1 MKKELETFLASTQ
14 DGVISIDK
22 NCEIKLINK
31 KAAELI
37 GIDRKEA
44 INKNIKQI
52 VRDTRLPH
60 VLKSG
65 KHELDWQQKLGKYQI
80 ITSRIPLK
88 DSKGNIIGAIAVFR
102 NITDSV
108 NLDKQIS
115 NLNEYKSLLQAV
127 FSAVQDAISVVD
139 TKGYHIMVN
148 PAYTKVTGISAEEIM
163 GKYANYDI
171 NEGDSLHLKVLKT
184 KKSVKN
190 TKIVAK
196 PSNKVVIAQAS
207 PILVEDELKGSVAV
221 LHDITEIRNLTEE
234 LSEAQKRIRELS
246 AKYTFSDI
254 VGKCKNIVES
264 KEQLIKAAN
273 VPATVLLKGESGTG
287 KELFAHSIHN
297 EGSRKEN
304 QFVRVNCAALT
315 ESLLESELFGY
326 EEGAFTGAKK
336 GGKKGLFEEANNGT
350 IFLDEI
356 SEISM
361 NTQVRLLRVLQE
373 KEITRVGGVKPIHVN
388 VRVIAATNVDLH
400 ELISNGK
407 FREDLYYRLNVFP
420 INIPPL
426 RERKKDIEF
435 LVKKFI
441 NKFNIEYG
449 RNVNTISREA
459 LSILRQYDWP
469 GNVRELEN
477 IIGRA
482 MINMNLNEI
491 AINDKHIPDLDIE
504 KNNKKNKEKNKKII
518 EKIVEYKNLNDALEN
533 YEKKYIK
540 KIYHEEKE
548 NKTETAKKLNIS
560 IRSLYYK
567 LKKYEIN

>member
-518 EKIVEYKNLNDALEN
+518 EKIVEYKNLSDALEN

>member
-1 MKKELETFLASTQ
+1 MKKELDTFLASTQ
-14 DGVISIDK
+14 DGVISIDINRK
-22 NCEIKLINK
+22 IKLINK
-31 KAAELI
+31 KAAEII
-37 GIDRKEA
+37 GVDSEKVIG
-44 INKNIKQI
+44 KNISEVVKNS
-52 VRDTRLPH
+52 RLPY
-60 VLKSG
+60 VLKTG
-65 KHELDWQQKLGKYQI
+65 KHELDWQQKLGDYQI
-80 ITSRIPLK
+80 ITSRMPLK
-88 DSKGNIIGAIAVFR
+88 DKNGRITGAIAIFR
-102 NITDSV
+102 NITDTF
-108 NLDKQIS
+108 NLDRQIN

-221 LHDITEIRNLTEE
+221 LHDVTEIRNLTEE

-246 AKYTFSDI
+246 AKYTFNDI
-254 VGKCKNIVES
+254 VGKCKNIVVA

-273 VPATVLLKGESGTG
+273 VPATVLLRGESGTG

-297 EGSRKEN
+297 EGSRKEK

-326 EEGAFTGAKK
+326 EGGAFTGAKK
-336 GGKKGLFEEANNGT
+336 DGKKGLFEEANNGT

-361 NTQVRLLRVLQE
+361 NTQVKLLRVLQE
-373 KEITRVGGVKPIHVN
+373 KEITGVGGLKPVHVN
-388 VRVIAATNVDLH
+388 VRVVAATNVNL
-400 ELISNGK
+400 LNLVKQGK

-420 INIPPL
+420 IYIPPL
-426 RERKKDIEF
+426 RERLEDIEI

-441 NKFNIEYG
+441 NKFNMEYG
-449 RNVNTISREA
+449 RNVTNISKDA
-459 LSILRQYDWP
+459 LNILTKYNWP

-482 MINMNLNEI
+482 MINMDFNEI
-491 AINDKHIPDLDIE
+491 
-504 KNNKKNKEKNKKII
+504 II
-518 EKIVEYKNLNDALEN
+518 SN
-533 YEKKYIK
+533 
-540 KIYHEEKE
+540 
-548 NKTETAKKLNIS
+548 
-560 IRSLYYK
+560 
-567 LKKYEIN
+567 

>member
-22 NCEIKLINK
+22 NCKINLINK

-37 GIDRKEA
+37 GVKREEA
-44 INKNIKQI
+44 IKKDINKVVK
-52 VRDTRLPH
+52 DTRLPH
-60 VLKSG
+60 VLKTG

-88 DSKGNIIGAIAVFR
+88 DNNGKIIGAIAVFR
-102 NITDSV
+102 NITDVV
-108 NLDKQIS
+108 NLDKQLN

-163 GKYANYDI
+163 GKYANYDLK
-171 NEGDSLHLKVLKT
+171 EGDSLHIKVLKT
-184 KKSVKN
+184 KKPVKN
-190 TKIVAK
+190 TKIVTK
-196 PSNKVVIAQAS
+196 PSGKVVIAQAA
-207 PILVEDELKGSVAV
+207 PILVDNKLKGSVAV
-221 LHDITEIRNLTEE
+221 LHDITEIRNLTKE

-246 AKYTFSDI
+246 AKYSFDDI
-254 VGKCKNIVES
+254 VGKCKNIIEA

-287 KELFAHSIHN
+287 KELFAHAIHN
-297 EGSRKEN
+297 EGTRKEN
-304 QFVRVNCAALT
+304 QFVRVNCAALSET
-315 ESLLESELFGY
+315 LLESELFGY

-356 SEISM
+356 SEISS
-361 NTQVRLLRVLQE
+361 NTQVKLLRVLQE

-388 VRVIAATNVDLH
+388 VRVVAATNEDLYKLVK
-400 ELISNGK
+400 EGK

-420 INIPPL
+420 IQIPPL
-426 RERKKDIEF
+426 RERKKDIDF

-441 NKFNIEYG
+441 NKYNIEYG
-449 RNVNTISREA
+449 RNVNRIDNRA
-459 LSILRQYDWP
+459 LNILKQYDWP

-477 IIGRA
+477 VIGRA
-482 MINMNLNEI
+482 MINMSFNEVE
-491 AINDKHIPDLDIE
+491 INDTHLPILFSE
-504 KNNKKNKEKNKKII
+504 QNNINSEIIDKKS
-518 EKIVEYKNLNDALEN
+518 EYKSLSQALEN
-533 YEKKYIK
+533 YEKKYIE
-540 KIYHEEKE
+540 KIYYQEDK
-548 NKTETAKKLNIS
+548 NKTKTAEKLNIS

-567 LKKYEIN
+567 FSRYGIE

>member
-88 DSKGNIIGAIAVFR
+88 DRKGNIIGAIAVFR

-108 NLDKQIS
+108 NVNKQIS

-254 VGKCKNIVES
+254 VGKCKNIVVA

-273 VPATVLLKGESGTG
+273 VPATVLLRGESGTG
-287 KELFAHSIHN
+287 KELFAHGIHN
-297 EGSRKEN
+297 EGKRKNN
-304 QFVRVNCAALT
+304 QFVRVNCAALSET
-315 ESLLESELFGY
+315 LLESELFGY

-491 AINDKHIPDLDIE
+491 AINDKHITDLDIE
-504 KNNKKNKEKNKKII
+504 KNNKKNKEKNKKTI
-518 EKIVEYKNLNDALEN
+518 EKIVEYKNLSHALEN

>member
-22 NCEIKLINK
+22 NCKINLINK

-37 GIDRKEA
+37 GVKREEA
-44 INKNIKQI
+44 INKDINK
-52 VRDTRLPH
+52 VVKDTRLPH
-60 VLKSG
+60 VLKTG

-88 DSKGNIIGAIAVFR
+88 DNNGKIIGAIAVFR
-102 NITDSV
+102 NITDVV
-108 NLDKQIS
+108 NLDKQLN

-163 GKYANYDI
+163 GKYANYDLK
-171 NEGDSLHLKVLKT
+171 EGDSLHIKVLKT
-184 KKSVKN
+184 KKPVKN
-190 TKIVAK
+190 TKIVTK
-196 PSNKVVIAQAS
+196 PSGKVVIAQAA
-207 PILVEDELKGSVAV
+207 PILVDNKLKGSVAV
-221 LHDITEIRNLTEE
+221 LHDITEIRNLTKE

-246 AKYTFSDI
+246 AKYSFDDI
-254 VGKCKNIVES
+254 VGKCKNIIEA

-287 KELFAHSIHN
+287 KELFAHAIHN
-297 EGSRKEN
+297 EGTRKEN
-304 QFVRVNCAALT
+304 QFVRVNCAALSET
-315 ESLLESELFGY
+315 LLESELFGY

-356 SEISM
+356 SEISS
-361 NTQVRLLRVLQE
+361 NTQVKLLRVLQE

-388 VRVIAATNVDLH
+388 VRVVAATNEDLYKLVK
-400 ELISNGK
+400 EGK

-420 INIPPL
+420 IQIPPL
-426 RERKKDIEF
+426 RERKKDIDF

-441 NKFNIEYG
+441 NKYNIEYG
-449 RNVNTISREA
+449 RNVNRIDNRA
-459 LSILRQYDWP
+459 LNILKQYDWP

-477 IIGRA
+477 VIGRA
-482 MINMNLNEI
+482 MINMSFNEI
-491 AINDKHIPDLDIE
+491 EINDTHLPILFSE
-504 KNNKKNKEKNKKII
+504 QNNTNSEIIDKES
-518 EKIVEYKNLNDALEN
+518 EYKSLSQALEN
-533 YEKKYIK
+533 YEKKYIE
-540 KIYHEEKE
+540 KIYYQEDK
-548 NKTETAKKLNIS
+548 NKTKTAEKLNIS

-567 LKKYEIN
+567 FSRYGIE

>member
-88 DSKGNIIGAIAVFR
+88 DRKGNIIGAIAVFR

-477 IIGRA
+477 IIGRT
-482 MINMNLNEI
+482 MINMNLKEI

>member
-22 NCEIKLINK
+22 NCKINLINK

-37 GIDRKEA
+37 GVKREEA
-44 INKNIKQI
+44 INKDINK
-52 VRDTRLPH
+52 VVKDTRLPH
-60 VLKSG
+60 VLKTG

-88 DSKGNIIGAIAVFR
+88 DNNGKIIGAIAVFR
-102 NITDSV
+102 NITDVV
-108 NLDKQIS
+108 NLDKQLN

-163 GKYANYDI
+163 GKYANYDLK
-171 NEGDSLHLKVLKT
+171 EGDSLHIKVLKT
-184 KKSVKN
+184 KKPVKN
-190 TKIVAK
+190 TKIVTK
-196 PSNKVVIAQAS
+196 PSGKVVIAQAA
-207 PILVEDELKGSVAV
+207 PILVDNKLKGSVAV
-221 LHDITEIRNLTEE
+221 LHDITEIRNLTKE

-246 AKYTFSDI
+246 AKYSFDDI
-254 VGKCKNIVES
+254 VGKCKNIIEA

-287 KELFAHSIHN
+287 KELFAHAIHN
-297 EGSRKEN
+297 EGTRKEN
-304 QFVRVNCAALT
+304 QFVRVNCAALSET
-315 ESLLESELFGY
+315 LLESELFGY

-356 SEISM
+356 SEISS
-361 NTQVRLLRVLQE
+361 NTQVKLLRVLQE

-388 VRVIAATNVDLH
+388 VRVVAATNEDLYKLVK
-400 ELISNGK
+400 EGK

-420 INIPPL
+420 IQIPPL
-426 RERKKDIEF
+426 RERKKDIDF

-441 NKFNIEYG
+441 NKYNIEYG
-449 RNVNTISREA
+449 RNVNRIDNRA
-459 LSILRQYDWP
+459 LNILKQYDWP

-477 IIGRA
+477 VIGRA
-482 MINMNLNEI
+482 MINMSFNEVE
-491 AINDKHIPDLDIE
+491 INDSHLPILFSE
-504 KNNKKNKEKNKKII
+504 QNNTNSEIIDKKS
-518 EKIVEYKNLNDALEN
+518 EYKSLSQALEN
-533 YEKKYIK
+533 YEKKYIE
-540 KIYHEEKE
+540 KIYYQEDK
-548 NKTETAKKLNIS
+548 NKTKTAEKLNIS

-567 LKKYEIN
+567 FSRYGIE

>member
-14 DGVISIDK
+14 DGVISIER
-22 NCEIKLINK
+22 NCKINLINK

-37 GIDRKEA
+37 GVKREEA
-44 INKNIKQI
+44 INKDINEVVK
-52 VRDTRLPH
+52 DTRLPH
-60 VLKSG
+60 VLKTG

-88 DSKGNIIGAIAVFR
+88 DNNGKITGAIAVFR
-102 NITDSV
+102 NITDVV
-108 NLDKQIS
+108 NLDKQLN

-148 PAYTKVTGISAEEIM
+148 PAYTKVTGISTEEII
-163 GKYANYDI
+163 GKYADYDLKK
-171 NEGDSLHLKVLKT
+171 GDSLHLKVLKT
-184 KKSVKN
+184 KKPVRN
-190 TKIVAK
+190 TKIVTR
-196 PSNKVVIAQAS
+196 PSGKVVIAQAA
-207 PILVEDELKGSVAV
+207 PILEDNKLKGSVAV
-221 LHDITEIRNLTEE
+221 LHDITEIRNLTKE

-246 AKYTFSDI
+246 AKYSFDDI
-254 VGKCKNIVES
+254 VGKCKNIIEA

-287 KELFAHSIHN
+287 KELFAHAIHN
-297 EGSRKEN
+297 EGTRKEN
-304 QFVRVNCAALT
+304 QFVRVNCAALSET
-315 ESLLESELFGY
+315 LLESELFGY

-356 SEISM
+356 SEISS
-361 NTQVRLLRVLQE
+361 NTQVKLLRVLQE

-388 VRVIAATNVDLH
+388 VRVVAATNEDLYKLVK
-400 ELISNGK
+400 ESK

-420 INIPPL
+420 IQIPPL
-426 RERKKDIEF
+426 RERKKDIDF

-441 NKFNIEYG
+441 NKYNIEYG
-449 RNVNTISREA
+449 RNVNRIDNGA
-459 LSILRQYDWP
+459 LNILKQYDWP

-477 IIGRA
+477 VIGRA
-482 MINMNLNEI
+482 MINMTFNEVE
-491 AINDKHIPDLDIE
+491 INDSHLPILFSE
-504 KNNKKNKEKNKKII
+504 KNNTNSEIVDKKS
-518 EKIVEYKNLNDALEN
+518 EYKSLNEALED
-533 YEKKYIK
+533 YEKKYIE
-540 KIYHEEKE
+540 KIYYQEDK
-548 NKTETAKKLNIS
+548 NKTKTAEKLNIS

-567 LKKYEIN
+567 FSRYGIE

>member
-1 MKKELETFLASTQ
+1 
-14 DGVISIDK
+14 
-22 NCEIKLINK
+22 
-31 KAAELI
+31 
-37 GIDRKEA
+37 
-44 INKNIKQI
+44 
-52 VRDTRLPH
+52 
-60 VLKSG
+60 
-65 KHELDWQQKLGKYQI
+65 
-80 ITSRIPLK
+80 
-88 DSKGNIIGAIAVFR
+88 
-102 NITDSV
+102 
-108 NLDKQIS
+108 
-115 NLNEYKSLLQAV
+115 
-127 FSAVQDAISVVD
+127 
-139 TKGYHIMVN
+139 MVN

>member
-22 NCEIKLINK
+22 NCKINLINK

-37 GIDRKEA
+37 GVKREEA
-44 INKNIKQI
+44 INKDINK
-52 VRDTRLPH
+52 VVKDTRLPH
-60 VLKSG
+60 VLKTG

-88 DSKGNIIGAIAVFR
+88 DNNGKIIGAIAVFR
-102 NITDSV
+102 NITDVV
-108 NLDKQIS
+108 NLDKQLN

-163 GKYANYDI
+163 GKYANYDLK
-171 NEGDSLHLKVLKT
+171 EGDSLHIKVLKT
-184 KKSVKN
+184 KKPVKN
-190 TKIVAK
+190 TKIVTK
-196 PSNKVVIAQAS
+196 PSGKVVIAQAA
-207 PILVEDELKGSVAV
+207 PILVDNKLKGSVAV
-221 LHDITEIRNLTEE
+221 LHDITEIRNLTKE

-246 AKYTFSDI
+246 AKYSFDDI
-254 VGKCKNIVES
+254 VGKCKNIIEA

-287 KELFAHSIHN
+287 KELFAHAIHN
-297 EGSRKEN
+297 EGTRKEN
-304 QFVRVNCAALT
+304 QFVRVNCAALSET
-315 ESLLESELFGY
+315 LLESELFGY

-356 SEISM
+356 SEISS
-361 NTQVRLLRVLQE
+361 NTQVKLLRVLQE

-388 VRVIAATNVDLH
+388 VRVVAATNEDLYKLVK
-400 ELISNGK
+400 EGK

-420 INIPPL
+420 IQIPPL
-426 RERKKDIEF
+426 RERKKDIDF

-441 NKFNIEYG
+441 NKYNIEYG
-449 RNVNTISREA
+449 RNVNRIDNRA
-459 LSILRQYDWP
+459 LNILKQYDWP

-477 IIGRA
+477 VIGRA
-482 MINMNLNEI
+482 MINMSFNEVE
-491 AINDKHIPDLDIE
+491 INDSHLPILFSE
-504 KNNKKNKEKNKKII
+504 QNNVNSEIIDKKS
-518 EKIVEYKNLNDALEN
+518 EYKSLSQALEN
-533 YEKKYIK
+533 YEKKYIE
-540 KIYHEEKE
+540 KIYYQEDK
-548 NKTETAKKLNIS
+548 NKTKTAEKLNIS

-567 LKKYEIN
+567 FSRYGIE

>member
-88 DSKGNIIGAIAVFR
+88 DRKGNIIGAIAVFR

>member
-1 MKKELETFLASTQ
+1 MKKELETFLASTE

-22 NCEIKLINK
+22 DCKIKLINK

-37 GIDRKEA
+37 GIDRKKA
-44 INKNIKQI
+44 LNKNIYEI
-52 VRDTRLPH
+52 VKDTRLPH
-60 VLKSG
+60 VLKTG
-65 KHELDWQQKLGKYQI
+65 KHELDWQQKLGEYQI
-80 ITSRIPLK
+80 ITSRMPLK
-88 DSKGNIIGAIAVFR
+88 DKDGNIIGAIAVFR
-102 NITDSV
+102 NITDMV
-108 NLDKQIS
+108 NLDKQLN

-163 GKYANYDI
+163 GKYAKYDLK
-171 NEGDSLHLKVLKT
+171 EGDSLHLKVLKT
-184 KKSVKN
+184 KKPVKN
-190 TKIVAK
+190 TKIVTK
-196 PSNKVVIAQAS
+196 PSGKVVIAQAA
-207 PILVEDELKGSVAV
+207 PILVDNKLKGSVAV

-254 VGKCKNIVES
+254 VGKCRNIVEA

-287 KELFAHSIHN
+287 KELFAHAIHN
-297 EGSRKEN
+297 EGTRKEN
-304 QFVRVNCAALT
+304 QFIRVNCAALSET
-315 ESLLESELFGY
+315 LLESELFGY

-361 NTQVRLLRVLQE
+361 NTQVKLLRVLQE
-373 KEITRVGGVKPIHVN
+373 KEITRVGGVRPIHVN
-388 VRVIAATNVDLH
+388 VRVITATNVDLYK
-400 ELISNGK
+400 LVKDGY

-420 INIPPL
+420 IQIPPL
-426 RERKKDIEF
+426 RDRKQDIEL

-441 NKFNIEYG
+441 NKFNSEYG
-449 RNVNTISREA
+449 RNVNNIDNKA
-459 LSILRQYDWP
+459 LSMLKHYDWP

-482 MINMNLNEI
+482 MINMNFSEITINEE
-491 AINDKHIPDLDIE
+491 HIPILIAE
-504 KNNKKNKEKNKKII
+504 QKNNNNELIEEK
-518 EKIVEYKNLNDALEN
+518 VEYKDLSEALEKF
-533 YEKKYIK
+533 EKKYIE
-540 KIYHEEKE
+540 KIYSQEDH
-548 NKTETAKKLNIS
+548 NKTKTAEKLNIS

-567 LKKYEIN
+567 FEKHGIN

>member
-504 KNNKKNKEKNKKII
+504 KNNKKNKEKNKKTI

>member
-22 NCEIKLINK
+22 NCKINLINK

-37 GIDRKEA
+37 GVKREEA
-44 INKNIKQI
+44 IKKDINKVVK
-52 VRDTRLPH
+52 DTRLPH
-60 VLKSG
+60 VLKTG

-88 DSKGNIIGAIAVFR
+88 DNNGKIIGAIAVFR
-102 NITDSV
+102 NITDVV
-108 NLDKQIS
+108 NLDKQLN

-163 GKYANYDI
+163 GKYANYDLK
-171 NEGDSLHLKVLKT
+171 EGDSLHIKVLKT
-184 KKSVKN
+184 KKPVKN
-190 TKIVAK
+190 TKIVTK
-196 PSNKVVIAQAS
+196 PSGKVVIAQAA
-207 PILVEDELKGSVAV
+207 PILVDNKLKGSVAV
-221 LHDITEIRNLTEE
+221 LHDITEIRNLTKE

-246 AKYTFSDI
+246 AKYSFDDI
-254 VGKCKNIVES
+254 VGKCKNIIEA

-287 KELFAHSIHN
+287 KELFAHAIHN
-297 EGSRKEN
+297 EGTRKEN
-304 QFVRVNCAALT
+304 QFVRVNCAALSET
-315 ESLLESELFGY
+315 LLESELFGY

-356 SEISM
+356 SEISS
-361 NTQVRLLRVLQE
+361 NTQVKLLRVLQE

-388 VRVIAATNVDLH
+388 VRVVAATNEDLYKLVK
-400 ELISNGK
+400 EGN

-420 INIPPL
+420 IQIPPL
-426 RERKKDIEF
+426 RERKKDIDF

-441 NKFNIEYG
+441 NKYNIEYG
-449 RNVNTISREA
+449 RNVNRIDIRA
-459 LSILRQYDWP
+459 LNILKQYDWP

-477 IIGRA
+477 VIGRA
-482 MINMNLNEI
+482 MINMSFNEVEINDSHIPILFSELNNTNNEI
-491 AINDKHIPDLDIE
+491 IDK
-504 KNNKKNKEKNKKII
+504 KS
-518 EKIVEYKNLNDALEN
+518 EYKSLSQALEN

-540 KIYHEEKE
+540 KTKI
-548 NKTETAKKLNIS
+548 
-560 IRSLYYK
+560 K
-567 LKKYEIN
+567 LKQPKN

>member
-22 NCEIKLINK
+22 NCKINLINK

-37 GIDRKEA
+37 GVKREEA
-44 INKNIKQI
+44 IKKDINKVVK
-52 VRDTRLPH
+52 DTRLPH
-60 VLKSG
+60 VLKTG

-88 DSKGNIIGAIAVFR
+88 DNNGKIIGAIAVFR
-102 NITDSV
+102 NITDVV
-108 NLDKQIS
+108 NLDKQLN

-163 GKYANYDI
+163 GKYANYDLK
-171 NEGDSLHLKVLKT
+171 EGDSLHIKVLKT
-184 KKSVKN
+184 KKPVKN
-190 TKIVAK
+190 TKIVTK
-196 PSNKVVIAQAS
+196 PSGKVVIAQAA
-207 PILVEDELKGSVAV
+207 PILVDNKLKGSVAV
-221 LHDITEIRNLTEE
+221 LHDITEIRNLTKE

-246 AKYTFSDI
+246 AKYSFDDI
-254 VGKCKNIVES
+254 VGKCKNIIEA

-287 KELFAHSIHN
+287 KELFAHAIHN
-297 EGSRKEN
+297 EGTRKEN
-304 QFVRVNCAALT
+304 QFVRVNCAALSET
-315 ESLLESELFGY
+315 LLESELFGY

-356 SEISM
+356 SEISS
-361 NTQVRLLRVLQE
+361 NTQVKLLRVLQE

-388 VRVIAATNVDLH
+388 VRVVAATNEDLYKLVK
-400 ELISNGK
+400 EGN

-420 INIPPL
+420 IQIPPL
-426 RERKKDIEF
+426 RERKKDIDF

-441 NKFNIEYG
+441 NKYNIEYG
-449 RNVNTISREA
+449 RNVNRIDIRA
-459 LSILRQYDWP
+459 LNILKQYDWP

-477 IIGRA
+477 VIGRA
-482 MINMNLNEI
+482 MINMSFNEVEINDSHIPILFSELNNTNNEI
-491 AINDKHIPDLDIE
+491 IDK
-504 KNNKKNKEKNKKII
+504 KS
-518 EKIVEYKNLNDALEN
+518 EYKSLSQALEN
-533 YEKKYIK
+533 YEKKYIE
-540 KIYHEEKE
+540 KIYYQEDK
-548 NKTETAKKLNIS
+548 NKTKTAEKLNIS

-567 LKKYEIN
+567 FSRYGIE

>member
-22 NCEIKLINK
+22 SCKIKLINK

-44 INKNIKQI
+44 INKNIRQI
-52 VRDTRLPH
+52 VKDTRLPH

-65 KHELDWQQKLGKYQI
+65 KHELDWQQKLGNYQI

-102 NITDSV
+102 NITDTV

-127 FSAVQDAISVVD
+127 FSAVQDAISVVN

-171 NEGDSLHLKVLKT
+171 KKGDSLHLKVLKT
-184 KKSVKN
+184 KKNVKN

-246 AKYTFSDI
+246 AKYTFNDI
-254 VGKCKNIVES
+254 VGNCNNIVES

-287 KELFAHSIHN
+287 KELFAHAIHN

-336 GGKKGLFEEANNGT
+336 GGKRGLFEEANNGT

-400 ELISNGK
+400 ELINNGN

-441 NKFNIEYG
+441 NKFNMEYG
-449 RNVNTISREA
+449 RNVNTIHREA
-459 LSILRQYDWP
+459 ISILREYDWP

-482 MINMNLNEI
+482 MINMNLNET
-491 AINDKHIPDLDIE
+491 AINYKHIPELNIE
-504 KNNKKNKEKNKKII
+504 KNNKINDSKII
-518 EKIVEYKNLNDALEN
+518 IGKKTEYKNLSNALEN

-567 LKKYEIN
+567 LKKYEIT

>member
-22 NCEIKLINK
+22 NCKINLINK

-37 GIDRKEA
+37 GVKREEA
-44 INKNIKQI
+44 INKDINK
-52 VRDTRLPH
+52 VVKDTRLPH
-60 VLKSG
+60 VLKTG

-88 DSKGNIIGAIAVFR
+88 DNNGKIIGAIAVFR
-102 NITDSV
+102 NITDVV
-108 NLDKQIS
+108 NLDKQLN

-163 GKYANYDI
+163 GKYANYDLK
-171 NEGDSLHLKVLKT
+171 EGDSLHIKVLKT
-184 KKSVKN
+184 KKPVKN
-190 TKIVAK
+190 TKIVTK
-196 PSNKVVIAQAS
+196 PSGKVVIAQAA
-207 PILVEDELKGSVAV
+207 PILVDNKLKGSVAV
-221 LHDITEIRNLTEE
+221 LHDITEIRNLTKE

-246 AKYTFSDI
+246 AKYSFDDI
-254 VGKCKNIVES
+254 VGKCKNIIEA

-287 KELFAHSIHN
+287 KELFAHAIHN
-297 EGSRKEN
+297 EGTRKEN
-304 QFVRVNCAALT
+304 QFVRVNCAALSET
-315 ESLLESELFGY
+315 LLESELFGY

-356 SEISM
+356 SEISS
-361 NTQVRLLRVLQE
+361 NTQVKLLRVLQE

-388 VRVIAATNVDLH
+388 VRVVAATNEDLYKLVK
-400 ELISNGK
+400 EGN

-420 INIPPL
+420 IQIPPL
-426 RERKKDIEF
+426 RERKKDIDF

-441 NKFNIEYG
+441 NKYNIEYG
-449 RNVNTISREA
+449 RNVNRIDIRA
-459 LSILRQYDWP
+459 LNILKQYDWP

-477 IIGRA
+477 VIGRA
-482 MINMNLNEI
+482 MINMSFNEVEINDSHIPILFSELNNTNNEI
-491 AINDKHIPDLDIE
+491 IDK
-504 KNNKKNKEKNKKII
+504 KS
-518 EKIVEYKNLNDALEN
+518 EYKSLSQALEN
-533 YEKKYIK
+533 YEKKYIE
-540 KIYHEEKE
+540 KIYYQEDK
-548 NKTETAKKLNIS
+548 NKTKTAEKLNIS

-567 LKKYEIN
+567 FSRYGIE

>member
-1 MKKELETFLASTQ
+1 MKKELDTFLASTQ
-14 DGVISIDK
+14 DGVISIDINRK
-22 NCEIKLINK
+22 IKLINK
-31 KAAELI
+31 KAAEII
-37 GIDRKEA
+37 GVDSEKVIG
-44 INKNIKQI
+44 KNISEVVKNS
-52 VRDTRLPH
+52 RLPY
-60 VLKSG
+60 VLKTG
-65 KHELDWQQKLGKYQI
+65 KHELDWQQKLGDYQI
-80 ITSRIPLK
+80 ITSRMPLK
-88 DSKGNIIGAIAVFR
+88 DKNGRITGAIAIFR
-102 NITDSV
+102 NITDTF
-108 NLDKQIS
+108 NLDRQIN

-127 FSAVQDAISVVD
+127 FSAVQDAISVVN
-139 TKGYHIMVN
+139 TEGKHIMVN
-148 PAYTKVTGISAEEIM
+148 PAYTKVAGISEDEVI

-171 NEGDSLHLKVLKT
+171 REGESLHLKVLKT
-184 KKSVKN
+184 KKPVKN
-190 TKIVAK
+190 TKMILK
-196 PSNKVVIAQAS
+196 PSGKMVIAQAA
-207 PILVEDELKGSVAV
+207 PIIVNKELKGSVAV
-221 LHDITEIRNLTEE
+221 LHDITEIRELTKE

-246 AKYTFSDI
+246 AKYTFDDI
-254 VGKCKNIVES
+254 VGKS
-264 KEQLIKAAN
+264 KIMIEAKGQLIKAAN
-273 VPATVLLKGESGTG
+273 VPATVLLRGESGTG

-297 EGSRKEN
+297 EGSRKEK

-326 EEGAFTGAKK
+326 EGGAFTGAKK
-336 GGKKGLFEEANNGT
+336 DGKKGLFEEANNGT

-361 NTQVRLLRVLQE
+361 NTQVKLLRVLQE
-373 KEITRVGGVKPIHVN
+373 KEITRVGGLKPVHVN

-504 KNNKKNKEKNKKII
+504 KNNKKNKEKNKKTI
-518 EKIVEYKNLNDALEN
+518 EKIVEYKNLSHALEN

-540 KIYHEEKE
+540 KIYNKEKE

>member
-1 MKKELETFLASTQ
+1 MKKELETFLASTE

-22 NCEIKLINK
+22 DCKIKLINK

-37 GIDRKEA
+37 GIDRKKA
-44 INKNIKQI
+44 LNKNIYEVVK
-52 VRDTRLPH
+52 DTRLPH
-60 VLKSG
+60 VLKTG
-65 KHELDWQQKLGKYQI
+65 KHELDWQQKLGEYQI
-80 ITSRIPLK
+80 ITSRMPLK
-88 DSKGNIIGAIAVFR
+88 DKDGNIIGAIAVFR
-102 NITDSV
+102 NITDTV
-108 NLDKQIS
+108 NLDKQLN

-148 PAYTKVTGISAEEIM
+148 PAYTKVTGISTEEIM
-163 GKYANYDI
+163 GKYANYDLK
-171 NEGDSLHLKVLKT
+171 EGDSLHLKVLKT
-184 KKSVKN
+184 KKPVKN
-190 TKIVAK
+190 TKIVTK
-196 PSNKVVIAQAS
+196 PSGKVVIAQAA
-207 PILVEDELKGSVAV
+207 PILVDNKLKGSVAV

-254 VGKCKNIVES
+254 VGKCRNIVEA

-287 KELFAHSIHN
+287 KELFAHAIHN
-297 EGSRKEN
+297 EGTRKEN
-304 QFVRVNCAALT
+304 QFVRVNCAALSET
-315 ESLLESELFGY
+315 LLESELFGY

-361 NTQVRLLRVLQE
+361 NTQVKLLRVLQE
-373 KEITRVGGVKPIHVN
+373 KEITRVGGVRPIHVN
-388 VRVIAATNVDLH
+388 VRVITATNVDLYK
-400 ELISNGK
+400 LVKNGK

-420 INIPPL
+420 IHIPPL
-426 RERKKDIEF
+426 RERKQDIEF

-449 RNVNTISREA
+449 RNVNNIDYKA
-459 LSILRQYDWP
+459 LSMLKQYDWP

-482 MINMNLNEI
+482 MINMNFNEI
-491 AINDKHIPDLDIE
+491 TINEEHIPILIAE
-504 KNNKKNKEKNKKII
+504 QKNNNKELIE
-518 EKIVEYKNLNDALEN
+518 EKIEFKNLSEALEKF
-533 YEKKYIK
+533 EKKYIE
-540 KIYHEEKE
+540 KIYLQENQ
-548 NKTETAKKLNIS
+548 NKTKTADKLNIS

-567 LKKYEIN
+567 FEKYGMN

>member
-14 DGVISIDK
+14 DGVISIDR
-22 NCEIKLINK
+22 NCKINLINK

-37 GIDRKEA
+37 GVKREEA
-44 INKNIKQI
+44 INKDINK
-52 VRDTRLPH
+52 VVKDTRLPH
-60 VLKSG
+60 VLKTG

-88 DSKGNIIGAIAVFR
+88 DNNGKIIGAIAVFR
-102 NITDSV
+102 NITDVV
-108 NLDKQIS
+108 NLDKQLN

-163 GKYANYDI
+163 GKYANYDLK
-171 NEGDSLHLKVLKT
+171 EGDSLHIKVLKT
-184 KKSVKN
+184 KKPVKN
-190 TKIVAK
+190 TKIVTK
-196 PSNKVVIAQAS
+196 PSGKVVIAQAA
-207 PILVEDELKGSVAV
+207 PILVDNKLKGSVAV
-221 LHDITEIRNLTEE
+221 LHDITEIRNLTKE

-246 AKYTFSDI
+246 AKYSFDDI
-254 VGKCKNIVES
+254 VGKCKNIIEA

-287 KELFAHSIHN
+287 KELFAHAIHN
-297 EGSRKEN
+297 EGTRKEN
-304 QFVRVNCAALT
+304 QFVRVNCAALSET
-315 ESLLESELFGY
+315 LLESELFGY

-356 SEISM
+356 SEISS
-361 NTQVRLLRVLQE
+361 NTQVKLLRVLQE

-388 VRVIAATNVDLH
+388 VRVVAATNEDLYKLVK
-400 ELISNGK
+400 EGK

-420 INIPPL
+420 IQIPPL
-426 RERKKDIEF
+426 RERKKDIDF

-441 NKFNIEYG
+441 NKYNIEYG
-449 RNVNTISREA
+449 RNVNRIDNRA
-459 LSILRQYDWP
+459 LNILKQYDWP

-477 IIGRA
+477 VIGRA
-482 MINMNLNEI
+482 MINMSFNEVE
-491 AINDKHIPDLDIE
+491 INDSHLPILFSE
-504 KNNKKNKEKNKKII
+504 QNNINSEIIDKKS
-518 EKIVEYKNLNDALEN
+518 EYKSLSQALEN
-533 YEKKYIK
+533 YEKKYIE
-540 KIYHEEKE
+540 KIYYQEDK
-548 NKTETAKKLNIS
+548 NKTKTAEKLNIS

-567 LKKYEIN
+567 FSRYGIE

>member
-88 DSKGNIIGAIAVFR
+88 DRKGNIIGAIAVFR

-361 NTQVRLLRVLQE
+361 NTQVKLLRVLQE
-373 KEITRVGGVKPIHVN
+373 KEITRVGGVRPIHVN
-388 VRVIAATNVDLH
+388 VRVITATNVDLY
-400 ELISNGK
+400 ELVKKGN

-420 INIPPL
+420 IYIPPL
-426 RERKKDIEF
+426 RERKQDIEL

-449 RNVNTISREA
+449 RNVNNIDKKA
-459 LSILRQYDWP
+459 LFILKQYDWQ

-482 MINMNLNEI
+482 MINMNFNEITISHEHIPILNTEQKNAKKEIIEEKTEFKDLNE
-491 AINDKHIPDLDIE
+491 AL
-504 KNNKKNKEKNKKII
+504 KNF
-518 EKIVEYKNLNDALEN
+518 
-533 YEKKYIK
+533 EKKYIE
-540 KIYHEEKE
+540 KIYFKE
-548 NKTETAKKLNIS
+548 NQNKTKTAEKLNIS
-560 IRSLYYK
+560 LRSLYYK
-567 LKKYEIN
+567 LEKHGIN